1 MDFPIMLKVADQD
14 DGVEYYTPLNTAIF
28 TFDKDKVIRRGFD
41 SMADQFNYLISTDDK
56 RMALANLNCSSY
68 EELLVKFQL
77 NNLLHGNIEH
87 LDISNLQNSILEKE
101 NAKLKQENAKLKAK
115 LDKLKKMFKEL

>member
-1 MDFPIMLKVADQD
+1 MDFPIMLKVSDTND
-14 DGVEYYTPLNTAIF
+14 SVEYYTPLNTAIF
-28 TFDKDKVIRRGFD
+28 IPGKDKIIRQGYD
-41 SMADQFNYLISTDDK
+41 SMADQFTYLTSTDDK
-56 RMALANLNCSSY
+56 RIAIAKLNCSSY

-77 NNLLHGNIEH
+77 NSLLHGNIEH
-87 LDISNLQNSILEKE
+87 LDISNLQNNILEKE